1 MRKEIQIIC
10 VGNPEFGDCGE
21 ALTLS
26 TEHEIVCP
34 VCGTSY
40 TAECARRQA
49 VRQDSDKGEGLK
61 VALNSCYGRFDL
73 SQRAYELLGW
83 EWRSF
88 PPQEKS
94 IRTNPRL
101 IHVIEQLGTEAAS
114 GDHARLRIEEVNHD
128 FDWKIRDHDGQE
140 KIIITA

>member
-49 VRQDSDKGEGLK
+49 VRQDSDKVFNVIIHDDGELTTA
-61 VALNSCYGRFDL
+61 AL
-73 SQRAYELLGW
+73 Q
-83 EWRSF
+83 
-88 PPQEKS
+88 
-94 IRTNPRL
+94 
-101 IHVIEQLGTEAAS
+101 EAAN
-114 GDHARLRIEEVNHD
+114 EEVAAQNCRENPAM
-128 FDWKIRDHDGQE
+128 FDSFLYSRGTMRLQATLGAGQFVGVTG
-140 KIIITA
+140 KVVAAPSRA

>member
-49 VRQDSDKGEGLK
+49 VRQDSDKVFNVIIHDDGELTTAALQEAANEEVAAQNCRENPAMFDSFYILADSFETANNNLWRHPGEG
-61 VALNSCYGRFDL
+61 R
-73 SQRAYELLGW
+73 
-83 EWRSF
+83 
-88 PPQEKS
+88 
-94 IRTNPRL
+94 
-101 IHVIEQLGTEAAS
+101 
-114 GDHARLRIEEVNHD
+114 RILCC
-128 FDWKIRDHDGQE
+128 
-140 KIIITA
+140 